1 MEYDRKSA
9 VSSFYGDRRSSVDAL
24 NRDYTAAAPTADRR
38 SRRDSSSSF
47 FNPAAPAN
55 LPRGATEP
63 VPVQS
68 AGYNRMS
75 YFDAGREEP
84 VKGGYDEV
92 AQAEQPNEGGWD
104 VYADFNNAGPRYS
117 HAFGLGND
125 EPTYVE
131 SVPRV
136 VAVVGFGPWPWG
148 PRSQS
153 VFFFFFFESISS
165 SPRLAPRS
173 GTKSPPPRD
182 PSNW

>member
-24 NRDYTAAAPTADRR
+24 NRDYTAAAPTTDRR

-47 FNPAAPAN
+47 FNPAATAN

-63 VPVQS
+63 VRVQG

-92 AQAEQPNEGGWD
+92 AQVEQQPNEGGWD

-131 SVPRV
+131 SV
-136 VAVVGFGPWPWG
+136 WPVS
-148 PRSQS
+148 PLAHNPL
-153 VFFFFFFESISS
+153 FFFEAISS
-165 SPRLAPRS
+165 STRLAPPS
-173 GTKSPPPRD
+173 WTKSPPPRD